1 MIFKN
6 QYVTQ
11 RVRDAY
17 IAILSQSEASFDLSV
32 VAQIINS
39 KEKDVKRLNKRLQ

>member
-11 RVRDAY
+11 RVKNAY
-17 IAILSQSEASFDLSV
+17 IAILSQSKANFDLFV
-32 VAQIINS
+32 AAQIINS
-39 KEKDVKRLNKRLQ
+39 KEKNVKRLNKRFQ

>member
-1 MIFKN
+1 
-6 QYVTQ
+6 VTQ

-17 IAILSQSEASFDLSV
+17 IETLSQSEISFDISV
-32 VAQIINS
+32 AVQIINS